1 MRETEILEQ
10 MTYSCFTNNSEL
22 SLKKGQ
28 TMRYQGVYYF
38 DSDGGEN
45 VT

>member
-22 SLKKGQ
+22 SLKKGTKNEILGKLLLRQ
-28 TMRYQGVYYF
+28 
-38 DSDGGEN
+38 
-45 VT
+45 